1 MKIKVKYRNQIKEI
15 EIKKEKIK
23 AEDILKALGLSS
35 EYAFVVKNGEVVPE
49 DEIITELDD
58 IKVINAISGG

>member
-1 MKIKVKYRNQIKEI
+1 MELTVKYRGQEKKINIQ
-15 EIKKEKIK
+15 KEKIK

-35 EYAFVVKNGEVVPE
+35 EYAFVVKNGEVIGENEEVSPE
-49 DEIITELDD
+49 DQ

>member
-1 MKIKVKYRNQIKEI
+1 MVLKVKYRGKIQTVNI
-15 EIKKEKIK
+15 EKEKVK

-49 DEIITELDD
+49 DEVISEEDE
-58 IKVINAISGG
+58 IKVVNAISGG

>member
-1 MKIKVKYRNQIKEI
+1 MVLKLKYRGKIQTVNI
-15 EIKKEKIK
+15 EKEKVK

-49 DEIITELDD
+49 DEVISEEDE
-58 IKVINAISGG
+58 IKVVNAISGG